1 MAVADQDEREHAAHG
16 DAAAKGPRAGELEQT
31 ENGADGDE
39 HDGRA
44 LEPGDALAQEEER
57 QHDRQDGAR
66 FIDGND
72 LVHVAE
78 LQRAEIAQPRRA
90 GHEARED
97 QKDPRLRAQAGDGR
111 RGATMATI
119 SHENSRTT
127 IVRMAVA
134 VSESVFRMPHFA
146 RMDVS
151 PAKSAE
157 PNANRIHMTMPSSY
171 ILFSRSG

>member
-1 MAVADQDEREHAAHG
+1 MV
-16 DAAAKGPRAGELEQT
+16 
-31 ENGADGDE
+31 GA
-39 HDGRA
+39 
-44 LEPGDALAQEEER
+44 EP
-57 QHDRQDGAR
+57 
-66 FIDGND
+66 
-72 LVHVAE
+72 
-78 LQRAEIAQPRRA
+78 
-90 GHEARED
+90 
-97 QKDPRLRAQAGDGR
+97 
-111 RGATMATI
+111 TMATI

-171 ILFSRSG
+171 ILFHAVDEKRLAVFRKILMNHGSIKNVGGLALFPAPFLRKKVEHRDKIL